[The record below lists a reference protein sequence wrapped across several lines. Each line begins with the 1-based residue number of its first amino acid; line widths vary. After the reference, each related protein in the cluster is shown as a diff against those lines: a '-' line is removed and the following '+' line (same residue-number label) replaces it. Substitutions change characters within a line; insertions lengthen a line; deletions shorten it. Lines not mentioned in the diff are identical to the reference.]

1 MDTDAW
7 NRKHGRSTILGKEM
21 FLDLNESREGVC
33 RRGRGR
39 SFTKIS
45 TAIYIQ
51 RGLEFIFPSPIS
63 ITYEI
68 TDVSSSSVKVRIN
81 NNLINGYVL

>member
-21 FLDLNESREGVC
+21 FLDLNESREGFC

-39 SFTKIS
+39 SYTKIS

-51 RGLEFIFPSPIS
+51 RGLEFTHVFPSPF
-63 ITYEI
+63 TYEI
-68 TDVSSSSVKVRIN
+68 TDVSSSAVKVRIN
-81 NNLINGYVL
+81 NNLINDYVL

>member
-39 SFTKIS
+39 SYTKIS
-45 TAIYIQ
+45 TAIYNIAWA
-51 RGLEFIFPSPIS
+51 RVYAYFP
-63 ITYEI
+63 ITHY
-68 TDVSSSSVKVRIN
+68 
-81 NNLINGYVL
+81 L